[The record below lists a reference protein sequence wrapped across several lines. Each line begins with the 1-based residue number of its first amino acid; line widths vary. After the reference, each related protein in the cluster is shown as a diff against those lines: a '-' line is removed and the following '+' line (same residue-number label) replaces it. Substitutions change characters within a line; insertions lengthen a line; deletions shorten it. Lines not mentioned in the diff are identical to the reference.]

1 MSHIVLSETGFTLRT
16 KISLVQ
22 SGFPHL
28 DLFHHS
34 IELLDLSFC
43 GCTVSE
49 NFPNIILVLF
59 NIRTKTCNTDLK
71 LVQILFSS
79 VSAFRPESNSAWSL
93 V

>member
-1 MSHIVLSETGFTLRT
+1 MSHIVLSENRLHFAHQ
-16 KISLVQ
+16 ISLVQ

-71 LVQILFSS
+71 LVQILFFKCFCF
-79 VSAFRPESNSAWSL
+79 SAGI
-93 V
+93 